1 MLVFAYD
8 GSLNGDWVAHYAVRF
23 AVHTGTRRLRL
34 VHVREALPDSHLEE
48 RIGRIGDECKV
59 LGVGLEVDLVER
71 GGTDVAERL
80 LQYVAPGAIVIAGTR
95 ARPRNFA
102 FLDGTVSAR
111 LLDAGRFSVV
121 AMRVVHPGV
130 LGQPGSVLLPLAG
143 APRAAANALPLLR
156 LLGGDLRHLHVLV
169 VREVSRVR
177 FRFLRS
183 ERAERLVASGRALVA
198 TIEEELRDGLAP
210 HRFGLDSSVVVSDD
224 VPKEILL
231 HAAKHRSRLICLG
244 ASRRT
249 RRQRL
254 VYGSPIERVLR
265 DTPADV
271 AVYRSVD

>member
-1 MLVFAYD
+1 VLVFAYD

-23 AVHTGTRRLRL
+23 AVHTGGRTLRL
-34 VHVREALPDSHLEE
+34 VSVRDALPESHLEE
-48 RIGRIGDECKV
+48 RIGRIADECKV
-59 LGVGLEVDLVER
+59 LGVGLEVDLIAR

-80 LQYVAPGAIVIAGTR
+80 LQYVPLGATVIAGTR
-95 ARPRNFA
+95 ARPRNFSLLA
-102 FLDGTVSAR
+102 GTVSAR
-111 LLDAGRFSVV
+111 LLEAGRFSVI
-121 AMRVVHPGV
+121 AIRVVHPGV

-169 VREVSRVR
+169 VREVPHLR

-183 ERAERLVASGRALVA
+183 KRAERLLAGGYALVA
-198 TIEEELRDGLAP
+198 TIEEELRVGLAL
-210 HRFGLDSSVVVSDD
+210 HRFDLDSSVVVSDD
-224 VPKEILL
+224 APKEILL

-249 RRQRL
+249 WRQRL
-254 VYGSPIERVLR
+254 VYGAPIERVLR
-265 DTPADV
+265 DTPSDV